1 MTERPDLTGKVAMV
15 TGGAGGIGR
24 AATSILIEH
33 GARVALCDI
42 DADATAAAAAE
53 LGAEPFVLDVSDYEA
68 NIRVVAQLE
77 QRFGG
82 LDIALLNAG
91 IGLHRPLAQ
100 FDLGLYRKIMGV
112 NVDGVAF
119 GTQAAIP
126 ALRRRGGGHIVVT
139 ASLGGLVAMTGDPYY
154 ALTKAGVIGYV
165 RSAALELAKENITV
179 HALCPGF
186 ADTGIIDQ
194 LRDSFTRV
202 DFPIIDTRVIAETL
216 LRAVTSDEAGV
227 VWLIQAGWEPAPF
240 QFRGVP
246 AARKPDGTPF
256 RVPKADASEAPK
268 PG

>member
-1 MTERPDLTGKVAMV
+1 MAEQVDLTGKVAMV
-15 TGGAGGIGR
+15 TGGAGGFGR
-24 AATSILIEH
+24 AGAAILLEH

-53 LGAEPFVLDVSDYEA
+53 LGAEPVIMDVSDYEA
-68 NIRVVAQLE
+68 NVRTVSEIE

-82 LDIALLNAG
+82 LDIAFLNAG
-91 IGLHRPLAQ
+91 IGLHRGLAE

-194 LRDSFTRV
+194 LRDSFARV
-202 DFPIIDTRVIAETL
+202 DYPIIDTRVVAETL
-216 LRAVTSDEAGV
+216 LRAVSSEEAGV
-227 VWLIQAGWEPAPF
+227 VWLIQAGWDPEPYA
-240 QFRGVP
+240 FRGVP
-246 AARKPDGTPF
+246 GARRPDGTPF
-256 RVPKADASEAPK
+256 RVPRADPSEA
-268 PG
+268 GA